1 MLEDLGLDDY
11 WREAG
16 WPEHCRPVGAD
27 DFACS

>member
-16 WPEHCRPVGAD
+16 WPEHCRPAGAD